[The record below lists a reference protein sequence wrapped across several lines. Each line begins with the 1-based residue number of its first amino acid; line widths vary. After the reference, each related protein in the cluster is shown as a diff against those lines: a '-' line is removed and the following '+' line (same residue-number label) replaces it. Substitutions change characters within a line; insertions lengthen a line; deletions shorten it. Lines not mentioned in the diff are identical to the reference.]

1 MPEWVKTA
9 FDIVMLVAIMGMW
22 LLWWRISR
30 KQRAVETMLLEA
42 AQELEVATS
51 RLDEALEYIRRLK
64 QAMIAAPQAE
74 QYESKV
80 SLEEKRPT
88 EETSRY
94 EPPSGQ
100 ITQMLRMRR
109 EGKDIDAIAESLNLP
124 KAQVK
129 LLLKLHAAG
138 E

>member
-1 MPEWVKTA
+1 MPEWAKIA
-9 FDIVMLVAIMGMW
+9 FDAIMLVAVMGMW

-30 KQRAVETMLLEA
+30 KQRVVETMLLEA

-51 RLDEALEYIRRLK
+51 RLDEALEYIQRLK
-64 QAMIAAPQAE
+64 QAVAASQTEPHA
-74 QYESKV
+74 SKTPP
-80 SLEEKRPT
+80 EEKRPA
-88 EETSRY
+88 EEASRH

-109 EGKDIDAIAESLNLP
+109 EGKDIDAIAEILNLP